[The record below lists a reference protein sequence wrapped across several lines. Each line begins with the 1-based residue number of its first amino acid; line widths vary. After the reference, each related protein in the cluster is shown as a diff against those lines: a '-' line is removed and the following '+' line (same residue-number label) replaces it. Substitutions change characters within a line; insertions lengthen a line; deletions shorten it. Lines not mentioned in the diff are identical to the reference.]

1 MNTSIE
7 ENSPVFSTTA
17 HTVSAVYPS
26 RVEAEGVRQVL
37 LERGIAAGE
46 IRIFHEAPSQP
57 AEEVSDDV
65 LKDVLVDGSIGTV
78 VGTGVGALGTLAIV
92 ASGITLFVASPVV
105 APLAML
111 GWFAGIGGIVGA
123 AVGAGRKEGRFSE
136 LVRDAVKAGNTVLLV
151 RTHCATDQELARNI
165 VEASFRGR
173 DEISMESD

>member
-7 ENSPVFSTTA
+7 ENTPLFSA
-17 HTVSAVYPS
+17 EIHTVSAVYPS
-26 RVEAEGVRQVL
+26 REEAAGVRQIL
-37 LERGIAAGE
+37 MERGIAAGE
-46 IRIFHEAPSQP
+46 IRIFQEAPSQP

-136 LVRDAVKAGNTVLLV
+136 LVKDAVKAGNTVLLV
-151 RTHCATDQELARNI
+151 RTHNLADQTLARNI
-165 VEASFRGR
+165 VEASFCGR
-173 DEISMESD
+173 DEVSTESN

>member
-7 ENSPVFSTTA
+7 ENTPLFSSEI

-26 RVEAEGVRQVL
+26 REAAGVRQVL
-37 LERGIAAGE
+37 MERGIAAGE
-46 IRIFHEAPSQP
+46 IRIFQEAPSQP

-78 VGTGVGALGTLAIV
+78 VGTGVGALGTLA
-92 ASGITLFVASPVV
+92 
-105 APLAML
+105 ML

-136 LVRDAVKAGNTVLLV
+136 LVKDAVKAGNTVLLV
-151 RTHCATDQELARNI
+151 RTHNLADQELARNI

-173 DEISMESD
+173 DEVSTESN

>member
-1 MNTSIE
+1 M
-7 ENSPVFSTTA
+7 
-17 HTVSAVYPS
+17 
-26 RVEAEGVRQVL
+26 
-37 LERGIAAGE
+37 
-46 IRIFHEAPSQP
+46 
-57 AEEVSDDV
+57 

-136 LVRDAVKAGNTVLLV
+136 LVKDAVKAGNTVLLV
-151 RTHCATDQELARNI
+151 RTHNLADQTLARNI

-173 DEISMESD
+173 DEVSTESN